1 MNSDI
6 KQQLCRE
13 DFYLMLENACAQAGG
28 GNLKKIKDMKLR
40 DVVDIL
46 AHNGIRMVYMP
57 EKHMN
62 SVQINW
68 ESKGKPTAEIA
79 KGDAKSLPKR
89 KQLLL
94 DSKDTGEDEE

>member
-1 MNSDI
+1 MNDNI

-13 DFYLMLENACAQAGG
+13 DFYLMLENACKQAGS
-28 GNLKKIKDMKLR
+28 GNTKKIKDMKLR

-46 AHNGIRMVYMP
+46 AHNGIRMVYMS

-62 SVQINW
+62 SIQINW
-68 ESKGKPTAEIA
+68 EKKDAEPI
-79 KGDAKSLPKR
+79 KVDPKSLPKR

>member
-1 MNSDI
+1 MNDNI

-28 GNLKKIKDMKLR
+28 GNLKKLRDMKLR

-46 AHNGIRMVYMP
+46 AHNGVRMVYMP

-62 SVQINW
+62 SIQINW
-68 ESKGKPTAEIA
+68 ETTGKPSAA
-79 KGDAKSLPKR
+79 VANGDVKSPPKR
-89 KQLLL
+89 KQLLC

>member
-1 MNSDI
+1 MNDNI

-28 GNLKKIKDMKLR
+28 GNLKKLRDMKLH

-46 AHNGIRMVYMP
+46 AHNGIRMVYLP

-62 SVQINW
+62 SIQINW
-68 ESKGKPTAEIA
+68 ETKRRPELEIT
-79 KGDAKSLPKR
+79 KVDTKSLPKR
-89 KQLLL
+89 KQLLC